1 MDNKYHIAFDTL
13 TTPDVKR
20 WDHDTRKIVR
30 KAITPIVQEDI
41 QERMKNP
48 MEALHGIVEELYA
61 ARDVLDNQDAIRK
74 LRYAYNG
81 LASALEWQLLVGR
94 PLGQKELYP
103 TIKKD

>member
-1 MDNKYHIAFDTL
+1 MNNKYHIAFDTL

-41 QERMKNP
+41 QERMENP
-48 MEALHGIVEELYA
+48 MAALHGIVEKLLAEPHACANKNLG
-61 ARDVLDNQDAIRK
+61 K

-81 LASALEWQLLVGR
+81 LASALDAQLGYKR
-94 PLGQKELYP
+94 SYP
-103 TIKKD
+103 NI